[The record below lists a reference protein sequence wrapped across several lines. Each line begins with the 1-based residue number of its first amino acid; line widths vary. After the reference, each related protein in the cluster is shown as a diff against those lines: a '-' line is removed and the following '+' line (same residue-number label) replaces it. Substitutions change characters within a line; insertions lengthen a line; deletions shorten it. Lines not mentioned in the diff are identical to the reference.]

1 MNSVTLITGGARS
14 GKSRYALTL
23 AQRYPTPRAFIATAE
38 PLDDDMRRRIERH
51 RQERASD
58 FVTLES
64 PLDPAESLVTLPT
77 DARVAVLDCLTV
89 WLGNLLHHHPNVDG
103 PRTQVTRF
111 LKMLDAPPCDLIVV
125 TNEVGAGI
133 IPHNDLARRF
143 RDEAGTLNQQVAAKA
158 DRLILMVSG
167 YPLTVKEETKR

>member
-14 GKSRYALTL
+14 GKSRYALAL
-23 AQRYPTPRAFIATAE
+23 AQQYPAPRAFIATAE

-51 RQERASD
+51 RQERAGD

-64 PLDPAESLVTLPT
+64 PLDPAERLAAFPT
-77 DARVAVLDCLTV
+77 DTRVAVLDCLTV
-89 WLGNLLHHHPNVDG
+89 WLGNLLHHDPNVDG
-103 PRTQVTRF
+103 LRPQISRF
-111 LKMLDAPPCDLIVV
+111 LEMLDAPPCDLIVV

-133 IPHNDLARRF
+133 VPHNDLARRF
-143 RDEAGTLNQQVAAKA
+143 RDEAGTLNQQVAARA

-167 YPLTVKEETKR
+167 YPLMVKEEVPR